1 MVNTKMRIP
10 ELLCPAGDLP
20 RLKTAVDF
28 GADAVYIAGEEFG
41 MRTAAAKFSES
52 DIAEGVDYAHAH
64 GARVHITCNTVPH
77 DEEMS
82 RMPDFLRLLN
92 SVGVDAVIASDIG
105 TVSLIKKYAPDCE
118 IHISVQSGVVNSV
131 TASEF
136 YNMGAKRVVL
146 ARELSL
152 KEIKHI
158 RDNTPKELEI
168 EAFAHG
174 AMCVSFSA
182 RCLLSS
188 YMTGRDANRG
198 DCAQPCRWSYS
209 LMEEKRPGQ
218 YYDITETDKG
228 TYILNANDMCM
239 APYLDKM
246 VDAGIDS
253 IKIEG
258 RAKSD
263 YYVAVTTNA
272 YRGALNSLKNADGDW
287 QLPEWVGEEL
297 NKISHRTYS
306 TGFYLGTPE
315 NSQTYGSA
323 GYIRDYFIAAVVTGY
338 ENGCVTAVLKNK
350 FSRGANLDCLEAGS
364 KPFFVPA
371 HVIYDKNGNE
381 IESAPSPMMTVK
393 IPFEREIK
401 TGSMLRLKSENTA
414 DA

>member
-1 MVNTKMRIP
+1 M
-10 ELLCPAGDLP
+10 A

-41 MRTAAAKFSES
+41 MRTAAAKFSKA
-52 DIAEGVDYAHAH
+52 DIISGVEYAHKRNV
-64 GARVHITCNTVPH
+64 RVHVTCNTVPH
-77 DEEMS
+77 DDEMA
-82 RMPDFLRLLN
+82 RLPEFLGFLN
-92 SVGVDAVIASDIG
+92 GAGVDAVIASDIG
-105 TVSLIKKYAPDCE
+105 TIAAVKRYAPKCE
-118 IHISVQSGVVNSV
+118 IHVSVQSGIVNSA
-131 TASEF
+131 TAAEF
-136 YNMGAKRVVL
+136 CKMGAKRVVL

-152 KEIKHI
+152 DEIKHI

-218 YYDITETDKG
+218 YYDITETNKG

-246 VDAGIDS
+246 AAAGVDS

-263 YYVAVTTNA
+263 YYVAVTANA
-272 YRGALNSLKNADGDW
+272 YRGALDSLRDAENKW
-287 QLPEWVGEEL
+287 QVPAWVIEEL

-306 TGFYLGTPE
+306 TGFYLGAPE
-315 NSQTYGSA
+315 NAQTYENA
-323 GYIRDYFIAAVVTGY
+323 GYIRDYNVAAVVSGY
-338 ENGCVTAVLKNK
+338 ENGLVTAVLKNK
-350 FSRGANLDCLEAGS
+350 FSRGTVLDCLEAGY
-364 KPFFVPA
+364 KPFYVPTDKL
-371 HVIYDKNGNE
+371 YDGKGEE
-381 IESAPSPMMTVK
+381 IECAYSPLMTVK
-393 IPFEREIK
+393 IPFDREIK
-401 TGSMLRLKSENTA
+401 VGSMLRMKAEGI
-414 DA
+414 

>member
-1 MVNTKMRIP
+1 MKIKVP

-41 MRTAAAKFSES
+41 MRTAAAKFDKSS
-52 DIAEGVDYAHAH
+52 IIEGVDYAHKK
-64 GARVHITCNTVPH
+64 GVRVHVTCNTVPH
-77 DEEMS
+77 DEEMT
-82 RMPDFLRLLN
+82 RLPEFLTFLN
-92 SVGVDAVIASDIG
+92 ESGVDAIIASDIG
-105 TVSLIKKYAPDCE
+105 TIALIKKYAPNCE
-118 IHISVQSGVVNSV
+118 IHVSVQSGIVNSV
-131 TASEF
+131 TATEF
-136 YNMGAKRVVL
+136 YKMGAKRVVL

-152 KEIKHI
+152 QEIKHI
-158 RDNTPKELEI
+158 RENTPSELEI

-218 YYDITETDKG
+218 YYDITETEKG

-239 APYLDKM
+239 APYLDKLS
-246 VDAGIDS
+246 DAGIDS

-258 RAKSD
+258 RAKSE

-272 YRGALNSLKNADGDW
+272 YRGALDSLRESEEKW
-287 QLPEWVGEEL
+287 QMPDWVGKEL

-306 TGFYLGTPE
+306 TGFYLGTPQ
-315 NSQTYGSA
+315 NAQTYENA
-323 GYIRDYFIAAVVTGY
+323 GYIRDYNVAAVVTGY
-338 ENGCVTAVLKNK
+338 EDGCVTAVVKNK
-350 FSRGANLDCLEAGS
+350 FSRGAILDCLEAGS
-364 KPFFVPA
+364 KPFNIQVNTL
-371 HVIYDKNGNE
+371 YDKNGLA

-393 IPFEREIK
+393 IPYDREVK
-401 TGSMLRLKSENTA
+401 VGSMLRMKA
-414 DA
+414 